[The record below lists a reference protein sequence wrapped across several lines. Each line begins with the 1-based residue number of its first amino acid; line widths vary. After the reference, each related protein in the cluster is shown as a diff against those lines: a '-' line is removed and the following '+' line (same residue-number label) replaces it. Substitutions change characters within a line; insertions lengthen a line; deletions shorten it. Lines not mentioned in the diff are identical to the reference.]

1 MSFLERYLN
10 SFSPVGFEC
19 ELGGQKVWID
29 EMTKYGNVS
38 IDKYGS
44 AICKIG
50 DGEKRVVLEAHVDEI
65 SWLVS
70 HIDKDGF
77 IRVVKN
83 GGSDPS
89 IAPSMRCIIHGSKG
103 KVNGVFGH
111 PAIHINDNNKPS
123 TIDTIFIDLGLESKD
138 AVLEAGVSIG
148 SVVTFADG
156 FSEIG
161 NFYMGRALDNRIGGY
176 IISRVA
182 KRISDSGV
190 KLPFSLYIINAVQ
203 EEVGLRG
210 ASMVANS
217 IKPDIAF
224 ITDVCHETK
233 SPCYNSVKL
242 GEMTAGLGGVVT
254 TGPAVHNTLKRHVI
268 DTLQSK
274 GIKYQEKSS
283 SRSTGTDTDAFA
295 YSNGGVPSVLIS
307 TPLRYMHTTVE
318 SAHKN
323 DVESI
328 IDSFYESIIS
338 LDVDSISYSKYVGVG
353 EYQGD

>member
-1 MSFLERYLN
+1 MGFLKNYLN

-19 ELGGQKVWID
+19 ALGGQKVWID
-29 EMTKYGNVS
+29 EMSKYGSVS

-50 DGEKRVVLEAHVDEI
+50 NGEKRVVLEAHVDEI
-65 SWLVS
+65 SWLVN

-89 IAPSMRCIIHGSKG
+89 IAPSMRCIIHGEKG
-103 KVNGVFGH
+103 QVNGVFGH

-123 TIDTIFIDLGLESKD
+123 TIDTIFIDLGLESKQS
-138 AVLEAGVSIG
+138 VLDAGVKIG

-156 FSEIG
+156 FSEMG
-161 NFYMGRALDNRIGGY
+161 NFYVGRALDNRIGGY
-176 IISRVA
+176 IISEVA
-182 KRISDSGV
+182 RKIKESGIE
-190 KLPFSLYIINAVQ
+190 LPFSLYVVNAVQ

-224 ITDVCHETK
+224 VTDVCHETK
-233 SPCYNSVKL
+233 SPCYNSTKL
-242 GEMTAGLGGVVT
+242 GEMTAGMGGVVT
-254 TGPAVHNTLKRHVI
+254 TGPAVHNVLKQHVL
-268 DTLQSK
+268 DTLVSK
-274 GIKYQEKSS
+274 DIKYQEKSS

-295 YSNGGVPSVLIS
+295 YSNSGVPSVLIS

-318 SAHKN
+318 SAHKE
-323 DVESI
+323 D
-328 IDSFYESIIS
+328 IDSIVNAFYESIIT
-338 LDVDSISYSKYVGVG
+338 LDVDSITYSGYVGVK
-353 EYQGD
+353 EYQGE